1 MNSIG
6 HLTISITKSVA
17 RLAACVLLYIA
28 SPVPIL
34 QLIAALFGAAEL
46 LGILEELV
54 DKR

>member
-6 HLTISITKSVA
+6 HLAISITKSVA

-28 SPVPIL
+28 SPIPTL
-34 QLIAALFGAAEL
+34 QMFAVLFGAAEL